1 MALLPRRFRD
11 VPIMIVIVVFVLEAA
26 SVASA
31 YAGPGSGDSSGY
43 PAVYTGQILP
53 TADPA
58 ESFTAAAH
66 LLTFPPVLLLQ
77 AATPATKWMTPMGF
91 VAGGPWPLA
100 GYGSIA
106 IRFHLSRP
114 GADRWGMAL
123 QPQLIG
129 ISGAANAEW
138 LNAYVATAFQGVIS
152 SPLRSWR
159 VHFGA
164 ALHTM
169 PGRESYYRDDTF
181 INNKYNFENLQTSVF
196 TRGEVTLRNKKV
208 TIFTEGLW
216 LAIGAKDSDDSFAV
230 GLAGVRFRFG
240 RTWLSISSGAVYF
253 TGKVRI
259 SDSSGLYIIPM
270 PPLLS
275 VIVRL

>member
-1 MALLPRRFRD
+1 MRYFTRCGVLLLMMMAAMVPSMLP
-11 VPIMIVIVVFVLEAA
+11 AT
-26 SVASA
+26 
-31 YAGPGSGDSSGY
+31 SGFCQPVSNAESSY
-43 PAVYTGQILP
+43 PAVYTGQIIP

-77 AATPATKWMTPMGF
+77 AATPATKWMTPIGF

-100 GYGSIA
+100 GYGSVA
-106 IRFHLSRP
+106 IRFHLFRP
-114 GADRWGMAL
+114 GPRRWGVAF

-138 LNAYVATAFQGVIS
+138 LNAYVATVFQGVIS
-152 SPLRSWR
+152 SPLRPWR
-159 VHFGA
+159 AHVGA

-169 PGRESYYRDDTF
+169 PGEERYYHNDVFMIR
-181 INNKYNFENLQTSVF
+181 KYDFKNMQTTVF
-196 TRGEVTLRNKKV
+196 GRGEVTTHNKKA
-208 TIFTEGLW
+208 TFFIEGFW
-216 LAIGAKDSDDSFAV
+216 LATGTRDPEDSFALALV
-230 GLAGVRFRFG
+230 GIRFRFG
-240 RTWLSISSGAVYF
+240 KTWLSVSSGLVHF
-253 TGKVRI
+253 GKKISI
-259 SDSSGLYIIPM
+259 SDSGGFHFLPV